1 MNTKKQSKVK
11 GQTLLRQR
19 NVSVVIGKIYS
30 DGPITNREIVNSTG
44 ISFAKVNT
52 ITSMLN
58 KMGLII
64 EDGKEESIGGR
75 RSTLYDINT
84 NFRYSI
90 GCQLS
95 HTRIHTIIG
104 NLKGEIILDEVRPY
118 NKEDGKE
125 SVLKILIVL
134 IDQIIKKSEI
144 PLDKF
149 LGIGLSIAGL
159 YNPNDGS
166 ATPFPHLVKWGSVAF
181 KEILAE
187 KFKLPS
193 YILNVANAAA
203 LAEQNFGLGRGKNSI
218 LYLNIGTG
226 LGMGII
232 LNGKLYEGVSG
243 SAGEFGHISVDDL
256 GPLCECGNL
265 GCLEAIAST
274 QAIVKQAKALLQE
287 GVNSSL
293 LSMADHD
300 INKLDFDLICQAAN
314 ASDKL
319 AYNLI
324 DKMGQNIGEGIVT
337 LINLFN
343 PERIIIG
350 GEIVGAK
357 NIVATSILNIVQK
370 RALEIPRRH
379 TEIVFSQMDSHPGTI
394 GSTVPIIEEFF
405 KNQVNLYIE
414 ENFKAE

>member
-1 MNTKKQSKVK
+1 MNTKKQNTVK
-11 GQTLLRQR
+11 GQTLLRER
-19 NVSVVIGKIYS
+19 NVSVVVDKIYS
-30 DGPITNREIVNSTG
+30 GGPITNREIVNNTY

-58 KMGLII
+58 KIGLII

-75 RSTLYDINT
+75 RSTLYNINR
-84 NFRYSI
+84 NFRYTV

-95 HTRIHTIIG
+95 HTRIHGIIG
-104 NLKGEIILDEVRPY
+104 NLKGEIILEEVRPY

-125 SVLKILIVL
+125 AVINSLIDL
-134 IDQIIKKSEI
+134 IDQVIKKSNI
-144 PLDKF
+144 PVNKI

-159 YNPNDGS
+159 YNPNDGT
-166 ATPFPHLVKWGSVAF
+166 AIPFPHLVKWGNVAF

-203 LAEQNFGLGRGKNSI
+203 LAEQNFGLGKNKNSI
-218 LYLNIGTG
+218 LYLNVGTG

-232 LNGKLYEGVSG
+232 LNEKLYEGVSG
-243 SAGEFGHISVDDL
+243 SAGEFGHISVDDH

-274 QAIVKQAKALLQE
+274 QAIVKQAKALLHE
-287 GVNSSL
+287 GVSSSL
-293 LSMADHD
+293 MTLVDHD
-300 INKLDFDLICQAAN
+300 VNKIDFDLICHAAN
-314 ASDKL
+314 ESDKL

-324 DKMGQNIGEGIVT
+324 DKMGQNLGEGIVT

-350 GEIVGAK
+350 GKIGSAK
-357 NIVATSILNIVQK
+357 NIVSTSIMNIVQK
-370 RALEIPRRH
+370 RALEIPRRN
-379 TEIVFSQMDSHPGTI
+379 TEIVFSKMGSHSGTI
-394 GSTVPIIEEFF
+394 GATVPIIDEFF
-405 KNQVNLYIE
+405 KNQINAYLDKNLS
-414 ENFKAE
+414 

>member
-1 MNTKKQSKVK
+1 MNTKKENTIK

-19 NVSVVIGKIYS
+19 NVSVVVGKIYS
-30 DGPITNREIVNSTG
+30 DGPITNREIVNTTG

-52 ITSMLN
+52 ITTLLN
-58 KMGLII
+58 KAGLII

-75 RSTLYDINT
+75 RSALYDINP
-84 NFRYSI
+84 NFRFII

-95 HTRIHTIIG
+95 HTRIHTIIS
-104 NLKGEIILDEVRPY
+104 NLKGEIILGEVRPY

-125 SVLKILIVL
+125 SVLKKLTEL
-134 IDQIIKKSEI
+134 IDQVIKKSGI
-144 PLDKF
+144 PMNKF
-149 LGIGLSIAGL
+149 LGIGFSIAGL
-159 YNPNDGS
+159 FNPNDGS
-166 ATPFPHLVKWGSVAF
+166 AIPFPHLVNWGSVAF

-203 LAEQNFGLGRGKNSI
+203 LAEQNFGLGKGKSSI
-218 LYLNIGTG
+218 LYLNVGSG

-243 SAGEFGHISVDDL
+243 SAGEFGHISIDDH
-256 GPLCECGNL
+256 GPLCKCGNL
-265 GCLEAIAST
+265 GCLEAVAST
-274 QAIVKQAKALLQE
+274 EAVVNQAKTLLQK
-287 GVNSSL
+287 GVNSIL
-293 LSMADHD
+293 MSMIESDVD
-300 INKLDFDLICQAAN
+300 KLDFDLICEAAN

-324 DKMGQNIGEGIVT
+324 DKMGQDIGEGIVT

-350 GEIVGAK
+350 GKITAAE
-357 NIVATSILNIVQK
+357 NIVNNSMMNIVQK

-379 TEIVFSQMDSHPGTI
+379 TEIVFSNMGINSGTI
-394 GSTVPIIEEFF
+394 GATIPIIEDFF
-405 KNQVNLYIE
+405 KKEINSYID
-414 ENFKAE
+414 

>member
-1 MNTKKQSKVK
+1 MNTVNTKKQGTVK

-19 NVSVVIGKIYS
+19 NVSVVLGKIYE
-30 DGPITNREIVNSTG
+30 DGPITNREIVNHTC

-52 ITSMLN
+52 ITTMLS
-58 KMGLII
+58 KIGLII

-75 RSTLYDINT
+75 RSTLYNVNP
-84 NFRYSI
+84 NFRYTI

-95 HTRIHTIIG
+95 HTRIHVIIG
-104 NLKGEIILDEVRPY
+104 NLKGKIILDDVRAY
-118 NKEDGKE
+118 NKADGKE
-125 SVLKILIVL
+125 SVLKILVEL
-134 IDQIIKKSEI
+134 IDDIITKSKI
-144 PLDKF
+144 PLNKF

-166 ATPFPHLVKWGSVAF
+166 AIPFPHLVNWGNVSF
-181 KEILAE
+181 KEVLAQ

-193 YILNVANAAA
+193 YILNVANAAT
-203 LAEQNFGLGRGKNSI
+203 LAEQNFGIGRGKESI
-218 LYLNIGTG
+218 LYLNVGTG

-243 SAGEFGHISVDDL
+243 SAGEFGHISVDDH

-274 QAIVKQAKALLQE
+274 QAVVKQAKNLLLE
-287 GVNSSL
+287 GVSSSL
-293 LSMADHD
+293 LMMVDRELDKLEFDH
-300 INKLDFDLICQAAN
+300 ICQAAN
-314 ASDKL
+314 SSDKL

-324 DKMGQNIGEGIVT
+324 DKMGQNLGEGIVT

-350 GEIVGAK
+350 GKIGCAK
-357 NIVATSILNIVQK
+357 NLVFTSIMNIVQK
-370 RALEIPRRH
+370 RALEIPRRN
-379 TEIVFSQMDSHPGTI
+379 TEIVFSNMGSNSGTI
-394 GSTVPIIEEFF
+394 GATVPIIDEFF
-405 KNQVNLYIE
+405 KNQVN
-414 ENFKAE
+414 NFFDEK

>member
-1 MNTKKQSKVK
+1 MNTRRQNTVK

-19 NVSVVIGKIYS
+19 NVLVVIEKINS
-30 DGPITNREIVNSTG
+30 DGPITNRGIVESTG

-52 ITSMLN
+52 ITTSLN
-58 KMGLII
+58 NIGLIT
-64 EDGKEESIGGR
+64 EDGKEESVGGR
-75 RSTLYDINT
+75 RSTLYNINP
-84 NFRYSI
+84 NFRYTI

-104 NLKGEIILDEVRPY
+104 NLKGEIILEEVRPY
-118 NKEDGKE
+118 NKEEGKE
-125 SVLKILIVL
+125 TVLKVMTVM
-134 IDQIIKKSEI
+134 IDQIIKKSGI
-144 PLDKF
+144 PIEKF

-166 ATPFPHLVKWGSVAF
+166 AIPFPHLVTWGNVPF
-181 KEILAE
+181 KQILAD

-203 LAEQNFGLGRGKNSI
+203 LAELNFGLGIGKNSI
-218 LYLNIGTG
+218 LYLNVGTG

-232 LNGKLYEGVSG
+232 LNGKLFEGVSG
-243 SAGEFGHISVDDL
+243 SAGEFGHISVDDH

-274 QAIVKQAKALLQE
+274 RAIIKQAKSLLNE
-287 GVNSSL
+287 GVSSSL
-293 LSMADHD
+293 MTMADHD
-300 INKLDFDLICQAAN
+300 LNNLDFEMICQAAN

-343 PERIIIG
+343 PERIIMGGKIG
-350 GEIVGAK
+350 CAK
-357 NIVATSILNIVQK
+357 NIVSTSIMNIVQK
-370 RALEIPRRH
+370 RALEMPRRH
-379 TEIVFSQMDSHPGTI
+379 TEIVFSKMGSYSGTI
-394 GSTVPIIEEFF
+394 GATVPIIYEFF
-405 KNQVNLYIE
+405 NNQINTHLDV
-414 ENFKAE
+414 K